1 MDWIHEAVAG
11 TYIPLLQHFD
21 ELLEE
26 GYHPKATISIS
37 PVLAEQL
44 SHTHFQENFVLH
56 LNQRILAARLDERYF
71 LKLGEKV
78 RQATAQFW
86 IDHYSNIKHLFLHR
100 YEKNILK
107 QFKRL
112 RDAGVLELITTAAT
126 HLYLP
131 LARFDENIRAQI
143 SIAISLYKQY
153 FDDTPKGMWLPE
165 CAYRPHYRWKNPVL
179 SSVEEYERK
188 GIEEFLAEEGIEYFF
203 TTSAMI
209 NGGITTGFHQ
219 KKNDNNDWNYTIDD
233 GQDIFPDTKSPLE
246 VYYVQSQLG
255 SGKKIALF
263 TREPNTDPQ
272 VWSGIMGYP
281 GNPTYLEF
289 HKKNFPGGHR
299 YWSVTD
305 SKLDLGKKQLYSQ
318 EKTVE
323 HVNAQAIH
331 FVSTVTD
338 VLQKHFEKTGKQGTV
353 CAPYDAELF
362 GHWWFE
368 GPKFLKKVFQE
379 LEQQQLAN
387 VHTVSEVLQGISA
400 AEVIALPEGSWGEN
414 GNHSVWLNDKTEWTW
429 KMVYDAEQMFRNVLK
444 EHFLHFNNLLERI
457 LQQAARELLILEASD
472 WQFLITQKS
481 AKDYSEERLLKHY
494 SNFNSLIV
502 MAKKI
507 LAGETLSDET
517 NTLLRSYEK
526 RIPIFKEIDLN
537 HWK

>member
-1 MDWIHEAVAG
+1 MDWIHEAAAG
-11 TYIPLLQHFD
+11 TYIPLLQQFD

-44 SHTHFQENFVLH
+44 SHAYFQENFVLH

-71 LKLGEKV
+71 LKRGEKV

-86 IDHYSNIKHLFLHR
+86 IDHYSNIKHLFLQR

-107 QFKRL
+107 QLKRL
-112 RDAGVLELITTAAT
+112 REAGVLELITTAAT

-131 LARFDENIRAQI
+131 LAGFDENIRAQI
-143 SIAISLYKQY
+143 SIGIALHKKH
-153 FDDTPKGMWLPE
+153 FGVAPKGMWLPE

-179 SSVEEYERK
+179 SAEECERK

-209 NGGITTGFHQ
+209 NGGVSTGFHQ
-219 KKNDNNDWNYTIDD
+219 KKNDIGDWNYTIEDE
-233 GQDIFPDTKSPLE
+233 QCSFSETKSPLE
-246 VYYVQSQLG
+246 VYYVRSQLG
-255 SGKKIALF
+255 NGKKVAVF
-263 TREPNTDPQ
+263 TREPNTATQ

-281 GNPTYLEF
+281 GNPMYLEF

-299 YWSVTD
+299 YWRVTD
-305 SKLDLGKKQLYSQ
+305 SKLDLGKKQLYLQ
-318 EKTVE
+318 EKTIE
-323 HVNAQAIH
+323 HINAQAIH
-331 FVSTVTD
+331 FVGTVND
-338 VLQKHFEKTGKQGTV
+338 VLQKHSEKNENYGVV

-368 GPKFLKKVFQE
+368 GPKFLKKIFQE
-379 LEQQQLAN
+379 FEQQRSVN
-387 VHTVSEVLQGISA
+387 VHTISEVSQKIST
-400 AEVIALPEGSWGEN
+400 AEVLALPEGSWGEN

-429 KMVYDAEQMFRNVLK
+429 KIVYDAEQTFRNVLK
-444 EHFLHFNNLLERI
+444 EQFSHSSIVLERV
-457 LQQAARELLILEASD
+457 LQQAARELLVLEASD

-481 AKDYSEERLLKHY
+481 AKDYAEERLLKHY
-494 SNFNSLIV
+494 SNFHSLIV

-507 LAGETLSDET
+507 LDGENLSDEILA
-517 NTLLRSYEK
+517 LLSSYEK
-526 RIPIFKEIDLN
+526 RIPIFTEMDLN
-537 HWK
+537 RWR